1 MSAAINIKQHHS
13 MTSTDTLSDR
23 QMEIIEAAGKILTT
37 SGINGLT
44 TKNLAVEMNF
54 TESAIYRHFNSKE
67 DIIVAMLHYLAKTM
81 DARLSD
87 AVATASGSEEKFK
100 ALFRSQYRFFKAEPH
115 FVVAVFSDGLMEQS
129 QRVNEAILRIMST
142 FMRHL
147 MPTIMEGQQ
156 QQVFTNAISTEE
168 LLHIVLGTFRLQMF
182 KWRIGNFGYDIE
194 RQSESMIAALLTII
208 KHRS

>member
-1 MSAAINIKQHHS
+1 MEI
-13 MTSTDTLSDR
+13 TDR

-44 TKNLAVEMNF
+44 TKNVAAEMKF
-54 TESAIYRHFNSKE
+54 TESAIYRHFKSKE
-67 DIIVAMLHYLAKTM
+67 DIIVAMLHYLAETM

-87 AVATASGSEEKFK
+87 AVSAASGPEERFK

-129 QRVNEAILRIMST
+129 ERINDAILKIMAT
-142 FMRHL
+142 VMRQL
-147 MPTIMEGQQ
+147 MPIVMEGQQ
-156 QQVFTNAISTEE
+156 KQVFTNAISAEE

-182 KWRIGNFGYDIE
+182 KWRVANFGFDID
-194 RQSESMIAALLTII
+194 RQSENMIAALLTLI
-208 KHRS
+208 KTR

>member
-1 MSAAINIKQHHS
+1 MEI
-13 MTSTDTLSDR
+13 TDR

-44 TKNLAVEMNF
+44 TKNVAAEMKF
-54 TESAIYRHFNSKE
+54 TESAIYRHFKSKE
-67 DIIVAMLHYLAKTM
+67 DIIVAMLHYLAETM

-87 AVATASGSEEKFK
+87 AVSAASGPEERFK

-129 QRVNEAILRIMST
+129 ERINDAILKIMAT
-142 FMRHL
+142 VMRQL
-147 MPTIMEGQQ
+147 MPIVMEGQQ
-156 QQVFTNAISTEE
+156 KQVFTNTISAEE

-182 KWRIGNFGYDIE
+182 KWRVANFGFDID
-194 RQSESMIAALLTII
+194 RQSENMIAALLTLI
-208 KHRS
+208 KTR